1 MSSHP
6 YPARRGREVIAVG
19 GWEYRDRRPAKDG
32 QPYPIQNEELKGGS
46 RGKPDDWLGETS
58 SGLRSRQSGIGYGLS
73 GTGAGPEPEPVPG
86 AELLNLGP
94 DGRDL
99 GPEKRVL
106 AVSGWRLEIQR
117 GGRRALRCP
126 APTLRPPCGGR
137 GFAAVHHASSSP
149 TRREASRQPQG
160 FSFNFSS
167 WDPGR
172 PSRHSPTLRRLRSVP
187 S

>member
-6 YPARRGREVIAVG
+6 YPARRGREVVAVS

-99 GPEKRVL
+99 GPENESRQLGQNAVL
-106 AVSGWRLEIQR
+106 PLPRYSGCDVIASL
-117 GGRRALRCP
+117 
-126 APTLRPPCGGR
+126 PC
-137 GFAAVHHASSSP
+137 FAASS
-149 TRREASRQPQG
+149 
-160 FSFNFSS
+160 
-167 WDPGR
+167 
-172 PSRHSPTLRRLRSVP
+172 L
-187 S
+187 